1 MEARI
6 AEADGK
12 PVEVWDWPVRIV
24 HWLLVVLVATSW
36 ITSEIGGNAMTYHMW
51 SGYAILTL
59 VAFRIVWG
67 FVGSRHARFAS
78 FVKGPAEVIAYV
90 RGLSS
95 QRFYLGHNPLGGWSV
110 LAMLASLLVQASTG
124 LFANDEIFTEGPLAS
139 RVSAETSIFLTTV
152 HRYNFYV
159 LLGLIALHLAAIA
172 YYLLVRRQN
181 LVGSMITGRKRVHS
195 QLHAAEP
202 HAHEPHPSALRA
214 ALVLLVVASAVA
226 VVVNSG

>member
-1 MEARI
+1 MAEARI
-6 AEADGK
+6 ARADGK
-12 PVEVWDWPVRIV
+12 PVQVWDLPVRLV

-51 SGYAILTL
+51 SGYAILTA
-59 VAFRIVWG
+59 VVFRIVWG

-95 QRFYLGHNPLGGWSV
+95 QRSYSYLGHNPLGGWSV

-139 RVSAETSIFLTTV
+139 RVSVETSILLTTV

-159 LLGLIALHLAAIA
+159 LLTLIALHLGAIA
-172 YYLLVRRQN
+172 YYFVVKREN
-181 LVGSMITGRKRVHS
+181 LVAAMISGRKYV
-195 QLHAAEP
+195 QAEP
-202 HAHEPHPSALRA
+202 QPDEPYASPLRA
-214 ALVLLVVASAVA
+214 ALVLAVSACAVA
-226 VVVNSG
+226 ALVNSG